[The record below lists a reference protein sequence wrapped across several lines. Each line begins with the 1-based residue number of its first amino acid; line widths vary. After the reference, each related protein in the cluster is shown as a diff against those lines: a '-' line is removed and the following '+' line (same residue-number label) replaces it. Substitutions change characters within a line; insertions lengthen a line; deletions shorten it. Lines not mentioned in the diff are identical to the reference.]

1 MAGFR
6 AFVHEWVVSSTSTE
20 GSVADNGRIT
30 NLDGTFGYTS
40 DALGVKACLEDFCDP
55 LVELENNNEGWQI
68 DTDLCPIKQAVLLP
82 PNTDV
87 YVMFF
92 KHTTGAR
99 LMIGLNLWGMFSY
112 PNKPNNY
119 SSVGFLSEKTF
130 AYSRKQGTTTTSFY
144 PSMGGIFTAMIPP
157 CKSGE
162 VQETFTLDYSI
173 QDVRFYPKTMTPVF
187 AQKTYCRYYYDFR
200 NSYIFPCASWIHV
213 GQYDNNTSDVSIS
226 QANTYGAVVGKKIVL
241 NLLISDEVIFFAGSY
256 NSLWNGAVI
265 IGRILSNCRNQDDI
279 LSTNEYAC
287 LCSESGSSNGQ
298 NCYLW
303 KQNYN
308 YEQFSVAC
316 NITGT
321 YWSNIKLD
329 FSKNGYESNS
339 NNYVYLYQGYVSG
352 ASNSYPMS
360 VNGNTK
366 ARLRGDLFRFISDS
380 STRSTSQYFN
390 NKEWK
395 YMPYIMWYNG
405 TYSIENSSSNS
416 VPTQANIL
424 CKLNSKAN
432 GDVKIIF

>member
-40 DALGVKACLEDFCDP
+40 DAFGVKACLEDFCEP

-68 DTDLCPIKQAVLLP
+68 DTALCPVKQAVLLP

-112 PNKPNNY
+112 PTKPNNY

-130 AYSRKQGTTTTSFY
+130 AYNWKQGSTSNEYY
-144 PSMGGIFTAMIPP
+144 PCMGGIFAAMIPP

-187 AQKTYCRYYYDFR
+187 AQKTHCDYYYDQR
-200 NSYIFPCASWIHV
+200 SSYIVSCASWIHV

-226 QANTYGAVVGKKIVL
+226 NTNTYGAVVGKKIVL
-241 NLLISDEVIFFAGSY
+241 NLLISDEVIFFAGRY
-256 NSLWNGAVI
+256 NDLWNGAVI
-265 IGRILSNCRNQDDI
+265 IGRLLSNCRNQDDI

-287 LCSESGSSNGQ
+287 LCAECGANNASNAF
-298 NCYLW
+298 LW
-303 KQNYN
+303 NASYKYD
-308 YEQFSVAC
+308 QFSVAC

-329 FSKNGYESNS
+329 FSNNGYVSNS

-352 ASNSYPMS
+352 ASDDYPMS

-380 STRSTSQYFN
+380 STRSSSQYFN

-395 YMPYIMWYNG
+395 YLIDITWKDGN
-405 TYSIENSSSNS
+405 YSFTSDPSLSAQ
-416 VPTQANIL
+416 TNIL

-432 GDVKIIF
+432 GDVKLIF

>member
-68 DTDLCPIKQAVLLP
+68 DTDLCPTKQAVLLP

-112 PNKPNNY
+112 PTKPNNY

-130 AYSRKQGTTTTSFY
+130 AYNRKQGTTTNEYY
-144 PSMGGIFTAMIPP
+144 PCMGGIFIAMIPP

-187 AQKTYCRYYYDFR
+187 AQKIYCRYYYDFR
-200 NSYIFPCASWIHV
+200 NSYVFPCASWIHV
-213 GQYDNNTSDVSIS
+213 GQYDNNSYDISIS
-226 QANTYGAVVGKKIVL
+226 NANTYGAVVGKKIVL
-241 NLLISDEVIFFAGSY
+241 NLLISDEVIFFVGRY
-256 NSLWNGAVI
+256 NNLWNGAVI
-265 IGRILSNCRNQDDI
+265 IGRVLSNCRNQDDI

-287 LCSESGSSNGQ
+287 LCAECGADNTT
-298 NCYLW
+298 NAFLW
-303 KQNYN
+303 KASYS
-308 YEQFSVAC
+308 YDQFSVAC

-321 YWSNIKLD
+321 YWSNINLD
-329 FSKNGYESNS
+329 FSNNGYVSNS

-352 ASNSYPMS
+352 ASNNYPMS

-366 ARLRGDLFRFISDS
+366 ARLRGDLFRFISNS
-380 STRSTSQYFN
+380 STRSSSQYFN

-395 YMPYIMWYNG
+395 YLPYIIWKDGN
-405 TYSIENSSSNS
+405 YSFAESSSLS
-416 VPTQANIL
+416 AQTNIL

-432 GDVKIIF
+432 GDVKLVF

>member
-6 AFVHEWVVSSTSTE
+6 AFIHEWVVSSTSTE

-68 DTDLCPIKQAVLLP
+68 DTDLCPVKQAVLLP

-130 AYSRKQGTTTTSFY
+130 AYNHKQGSTTNAYY
-144 PSMGGIFTAMIPP
+144 PCMGGIFIAMIPP

-187 AQKTYCRYYYDFR
+187 AQKTYCSFNYDQGY
-200 NSYIFPCASWIHV
+200 SYIFPCASWIHV
-213 GQYDNNTSDVSIS
+213 GQNDNTNDISIS
-226 QANTYGAVVGKKIVL
+226 DTNTYGAVVGKKIVL
-241 NLLISDEVIFFAGSY
+241 NLLISDEVIFFAGQY
-256 NSLWNGAVI
+256 NGLWNGAVI
-265 IGRILSNCRNQDDI
+265 IGRVLSNCRNKDDI

-287 LCSESGSSNGQ
+287 LCAESGSDYSRDS
-298 NCYLW
+298 YLW
-303 KQNYN
+303 KKNNRYG
-308 YEQFSVAC
+308 QFSVAC

-321 YWSNIKLD
+321 YWSNINLN
-329 FSKNGYESNS
+329 FSNNGYVSNS

-352 ASNSYPMS
+352 ASNNYPMS

-366 ARLRGDLFRFISDS
+366 ARLRGDLFRFIIDS
-380 STRSTSQYFN
+380 STRSSSQYFN

-395 YMPYIMWYNG
+395 YLPYIIWRDGN
-405 TYSIENSSSNS
+405 YSYSNDPVLS
-416 VPTQANIL
+416 ARANIL

-432 GDVKIIF
+432 GDIKLVF

>member
-68 DTDLCPIKQAVLLP
+68 DTDLCPVKQAVLLP

-112 PNKPNNY
+112 PTKPNNY

-130 AYSRKQGTTTTSFY
+130 AYNHKQGSTTNEYY
-144 PSMGGIFTAMIPP
+144 PCMGGIFIAMIPP

-187 AQKTYCRYYYDFR
+187 AQKTYCSFTYDQRY
-200 NSYIFPCASWIHV
+200 SYIFPCASWIHV
-213 GQYDNNTSDVSIS
+213 GQSDNTSDISIS
-226 QANTYGAVVGKKIVL
+226 DTNTYGAVVGKKIVL
-241 NLLISDEVIFFAGSY
+241 NLLISDEVIFFAGRY
-256 NSLWNGAVI
+256 DNLWNGAVI
-265 IGRILSNCRNQDDI
+265 IGRLLSNCRNQDDI

-287 LCSESGSSNGQ
+287 LCAESGSDYSRDS
-298 NCYLW
+298 YLW
-303 KQNYN
+303 KANYT
-308 YEQFSVAC
+308 YGQFSVAC

-321 YWSNIKLD
+321 YWSNINLN
-329 FSKNGYESNS
+329 FSNNGYVSNS

-352 ASNSYPMS
+352 ASNNYPMS

-380 STRSTSQYFN
+380 STRSSSQYFN

-395 YMPYIMWYNG
+395 YLPSIIWNDG
-405 TYSIENSSSNS
+405 NYSFGNNPGLS
-416 VPTQANIL
+416 VRTNIL
-424 CKLNSKAN
+424 CKLNSTAN
-432 GDVKIIF
+432 GDVKLVF

>member
-68 DTDLCPIKQAVLLP
+68 DTALCPTKQAVLLP

-112 PNKPNNY
+112 PTKPNNY

-130 AYSRKQGTTTTSFY
+130 AYNWKQGSTSNEQY
-144 PSMGGIFTAMIPP
+144 PSIGGIFIAMIPP

-187 AQKTYCRYYYDFR
+187 AQKTHCSYYYDLR
-200 NSYIFPCASWIHV
+200 SSYIVPCASWIHV
-213 GQYDNNTSDVSIS
+213 GQYDNNTSDVNPSNT
-226 QANTYGAVVGKKIVL
+226 NTYGAVVGKKIVL
-241 NLLISDEVIFFAGSY
+241 NLLISDEVIFFTGNY
-256 NSLWNGAVI
+256 NNLWNGAVI
-265 IGRILSNCRNQDDI
+265 IGRLLSNCRNQDDI

-287 LCSESGSSNGQ
+287 LCAECGSDSTSNS
-298 NCYLW
+298 YLW
-303 KQNYN
+303 KKNYR
-308 YEQFSVAC
+308 YGQFSVAC

-321 YWSNIKLD
+321 YWSNINLD
-329 FSKNGYESNS
+329 FSNNGYVSNS

-352 ASNSYPMS
+352 ASNNYPMS

-380 STRSTSQYFN
+380 STRSKSQYFN

-395 YMPYIMWYNG
+395 YLPYIIWKNG
-405 TYSIENSSSNS
+405 NYSYTNDPSLSAQN
-416 VPTQANIL
+416 NIL

-432 GDVKIIF
+432 GDVKLVF